1 MLLNPKQTFSLKLVK
16 TYVIQLRLSLQAG
29 LKADHETLMPERRL
43 IGRAKKD
50 D

>member
-1 MLLNPKQTFSLKLVK
+1 MFS
-16 TYVIQLRLSLQAG
+16 QQAG